1 MYFTLSIFH
10 SSLLKQHGVDVSNK
24 DIENEKMVS
33 KIKEQEKDIEI
44 LKEEI
49 SAVKNA
55 NSRTPSANMKRLV
68 EQLRNQLSLKEN
80 QNQVIYH
87 ASNFFF
93 SVFINN
99 FFTESFIF
107 SE

>member
-10 SSLLKQHGVDVSNK
+10 LSLLKQHGVDVSNK

-93 SVFINN
+93 SIFINN
-99 FFTESFIF
+99 FFH
-107 SE
+107 